1 MDDFQRRLIQQP
13 IHNPAL
19 ERIRPVRFS
28 IKQIRAMS
36 DEEIMA
42 ALSGEANHGGTL
54 YADTLHLL
62 SHELS
67 RREFERSRQPHWTMT
82 PAFWLSAV
90 AAVASVVSVVIAA
103 LQWK

>member
-1 MDDFQRRLIQQP
+1 MEDWRQRLIQP

-19 ERIRPVRFS
+19 DRIRPVRFS
-28 IKQIRAMS
+28 IKTIRSMS

-42 ALSGEANHGGTL
+42 ALSGEKDYGGTL
-54 YADTLHLL
+54 YHDTLHLL

-67 RREFERSRQPHWTMT
+67 RREFERSRKPHWSMA
-82 PAFWLSAV
+82 PAFWLSAI
-90 AAVASVVSVVIAA
+90 AAVASVASVVIAL